1 MRKMLEKAIFLV
13 MIKIGIKT
21 EWTKGSRVLIERSDK
36 VMSVSESM
44 ASVMKAMSSINWY
57 VSGVRGSMS
66 GMVSI
71 SVVISCKKIGKTFR
85 KRKTP

>member
-1 MRKMLEKAIFLV
+1 

-44 ASVMKAMSSINWY
+44 ASVMKAMSSINWH

-66 GMVSI
+66 GMVSV
-71 SVVISCKKIGKTFR
+71 SVVISCKK
-85 KRKTP
+85 